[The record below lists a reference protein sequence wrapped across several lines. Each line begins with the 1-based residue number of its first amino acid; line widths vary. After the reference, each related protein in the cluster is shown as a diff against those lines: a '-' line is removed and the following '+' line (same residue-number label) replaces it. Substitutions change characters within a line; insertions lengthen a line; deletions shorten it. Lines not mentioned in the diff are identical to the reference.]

1 MGIHSLLGR
10 AAMAP
15 FSRALPVMGDT
26 ERAALEAG
34 TVGFEGA
41 LFSGR
46 PDFDALRQRG
56 PNRLTTDEQAFLDN
70 EVRTLNAMLDDFE
83 IDMAQDLPPEVWQ
96 FLREKKF
103 FGMIIPQAFGGLGF
117 GHFAHAAV
125 VTRIA
130 TANVAAAVTVMV
142 PN

>member
-56 PNRLTTDEQAFLDN
+56 GR
-70 EVRTLNAMLDDFE
+70 R
-83 IDMAQDLPPEVWQ
+83 
-96 FLREKKF
+96 
-103 FGMIIPQAFGGLGF
+103 G
-117 GHFAHAAV
+117 
-125 VTRIA
+125 
-130 TANVAAAVTVMV
+130 
-142 PN
+142 